1 MQVSG
6 GDGVVEW
13 REAEYR
19 GSEKLVSQLWMGGRG
34 YNIVNGA
41 GCRV

>member
-1 MQVSG
+1 MSG

-19 GSEKLVSQLWMGGRG
+19 GSDKLVSQLDGGGGGG

>member
-1 MQVSG
+1 M
-6 GDGVVEW
+6 VEW

-19 GSEKLVSQLWMGGRG
+19 GSDKLVSQLDWGGGG

>member
-1 MQVSG
+1 M
-6 GDGVVEW
+6 VEW

-19 GSEKLVSQLWMGGRG
+19 GSEKLVSQLDGGG

>member
-19 GSEKLVSQLWMGGRG
+19 GSEKLVSQLDGGG
-34 YNIVNGA
+34 GVQYSQW
-41 GCRV
+41 CWL

>member
-1 MQVSG
+1 MSG

-19 GSEKLVSQLWMGGRG
+19 GSDKLVSQLDGGG
-34 YNIVNGA
+34 GGVQYSQW
-41 GCRV
+41 CWL

>member
-1 MQVSG
+1 MS
-6 GDGVVEW
+6 GVVEW

-19 GSEKLVSQLWMGGRG
+19 LGEEWGGG
-34 YNIVNGA
+34 YNIVNGD

>member
-1 MQVSG
+1 MSG

-19 GSEKLVSQLWMGGRG
+19 GSDKLVSQLDGGG
-34 YNIVNGA
+34 GGGVQYSQW
-41 GCRV
+41 CWL